1 MAESKDAPGIARKV
15 EGFFGEFWSFAAKG
29 NIFDLAV
36 GVILGN
42 AFSAVV
48 NSLVADILSPF
59 IALASNNA
67 DFSAW
72 TYTIR
77 DGQKPLVVNFGHLT
91 QVTMNFL
98 IVALCIFIF
107 FKIFSRLRQR
117 LERREEVEEKA
128 APPVPVSTEEKLL
141 CEIRDILRDLK
152 ERPPTK

>member
-1 MAESKDAPGIARKV
+1 MKFTSKV

-42 AFSAVV
+42 AFSGVV
-48 NSLVADILSPF
+48 NSLVTDILSPF

-67 DFSAW
+67 DFSSW

-77 DGQKPLVVNFGHLT
+77 PGEKPLVLNFGHLV
-91 QVTMNFL
+91 QVSMNFL
-98 IVALCIFIF
+98 IVAMCIFIF

-117 LERREEVEEKA
+117 LQSRQEEEEKS
-128 APPVPVSTEEKLL
+128 APPEPISTEEKLL
-141 CEIRDILRDLK
+141 SEIRDLLK
-152 ERPPTK
+152 EQNERSAKT